1 MEPLDALLDA
11 LPAAPAPPRFTLVH
25 ARERRLRPMFLV
37 ELLVACVLTAC
48 LLPLV
53 ILGFVLL
60 NLLTGG
66 QLFDVEDLLSR
77 TFTEHHTVTISGPNA
92 ERARLTLHD
101 EAQEAAM
108 MARLLRAVAARRLTL
123 VERIEGVAEPVA
135 VWDGDAPRLL
145 RAEAS
150 AEAEAEGWTVEGAG
164 DSLRLSAIAAP
175 RPKLVAALLLTVG
188 LPLLWWTP
196 AQRAARRD
204 LLADWRGEPGE
215 RTTLSLSSEALTL
228 AWSRGERLDQLVV
241 PRAELLSLGF
251 LPSLSVG
258 GPVERRGPRLRLW
271 RGPRR
276 LGAGRRQ
283 AHSGGAAPR
292 KPQPSPT
299 TMGDSLDL
307 SRRLAPRHPC
317 VELLNTPNR
326 ESSVSRSAECL

>member
-25 ARERRLRPMFLV
+25 ARERRLRPMFFV

-66 QLFDVEDLLSR
+66 QLFDIEDLLSR

-135 VWDGDAPRLL
+135 VWDGDAPGLL

-164 DSLRLSAIAAP
+164 DSLRLSLSAVAAP

-215 RTTLSLSSEALTL
+215 RTTLSLSPEALTL
-228 AWSRGERLDQLVV
+228 AWSRGERLEQLVV
-241 PRAELLSLGF
+241 PRAELLSLGY
-251 LPSLSVG
+251 LLSLSVG
-258 GPVERRGPRLRLW
+258 GPVERRGPRLRLFT
-271 RGPRR
+271 PTTVHT
-276 LGAGRRQ
+276 LSTAAPMHAAQVLVRQ
-283 AHSGGAAPR
+283 ALFR
-292 KPQPSPT
+292 
-299 TMGDSLDL
+299 
-307 SRRLAPRHPC
+307 
-317 VELLNTPNR
+317 
-326 ESSVSRSAECL
+326 